1 MIFLFLLFFGIL
13 LGIFTGLVP
22 GIHSNT
28 VISILS
34 TFDIDQIYLIII
46 MIIPAHMI
54 VSFIPSIFFGIPEQG
69 TVISVLPGH
78 RMTLEGKGLLALKTV
93 ILSIL
98 LATLISVIMFPIS
111 LDLFPTIY
119 SLIQPYIKYIVLGL
133 SIIFVVKTK
142 NPILSLGIFLLAGA
156 LGYVSLHSNLE
167 DPFLPLFS
175 GMFAIPI
182 ILNYTYS
189 TIKKQND
196 PQLNKFEIRYVIIGV
211 VGGFL
216 SDLLPGISSP
226 SQVATFFSI
235 FMPINSLGYLST
247 IASISTSQTIFAL
260 STAAS
265 IGKARIGGVAWLEK
279 FIDIRQNNFELLVFM
294 FFSVAITCGIVYL
307 MRKKIASIANM
318 NLSKLNILL
327 AVYLTSIIF
336 ILNGF
341 FGLAI
346 FVVSGLLGYLTVRI
360 GVTRTNLMGAV
371 IVPTLMLLFRVFI

>member
-1 MIFLFLLFFGIL
+1 
-13 LGIFTGLVP
+13 
-22 GIHSNT
+22 
-28 VISILS
+28 
-34 TFDIDQIYLIII
+34 
-46 MIIPAHMI
+46 
-54 VSFIPSIFFGIPEQG
+54 
-69 TVISVLPGH
+69 
-78 RMTLEGKGLLALKTV
+78 
-93 ILSIL
+93 
-98 LATLISVIMFPIS
+98 
-111 LDLFPTIY
+111 
-119 SLIQPYIKYIVLGL
+119 
-133 SIIFVVKTK
+133 
-142 NPILSLGIFLLAGA
+142 
-156 LGYVSLHSNLE
+156 
-167 DPFLPLFS
+167 
-175 GMFAIPI
+175 
-182 ILNYTYS
+182 
-189 TIKKQND
+189 
-196 PQLNKFEIRYVIIGV
+196 
-211 VGGFL
+211 
-216 SDLLPGISSP
+216 
-226 SQVATFFSI
+226 
-235 FMPINSLGYLST
+235 MPINSLGYLST

>member
-1 MIFLFLLFFGIL
+1 
-13 LGIFTGLVP
+13 
-22 GIHSNT
+22 
-28 VISILS
+28 
-34 TFDIDQIYLIII
+34 